1 MNCSNCGKE
10 IDDNAKFCQF
20 CGVKIGKETQKEQS
34 REEIANELNKYR
46 YCPNCKKDTDKS
58 NNVCQHCG
66 FDISKSASK
75 QPSLGESIFGLAAI
89 IIIVLMIRG
98 CNDSTVNNTQP
109 EMSPEVKQERL
120 NKTNAFMIQAQNG
133 GLVTKINK
141 ECTADGEF
149 CAYYI
154 RVKEN
159 MWNMFSFEDKEN
171 FNRFVQEYASLRSNE
186 ATAEVQGHYSG
197 KTLADKFK
205 GVRKE

>member
-20 CGVKIGKETQKEQS
+20 CGAKIGKETQKEQS

-98 CNDSTVNNTQP
+98 CNESDINKQP
-109 EMSPEVKQERL
+109 KYTPEQKQEWMT
-120 NKTNAFMIQAQNG
+120 KTNNLMNEAISG
-133 GLVTKINK
+133 GLVTKVDRQCVNDVD
-141 ECTADGEF
+141 DGD
-149 CAYYI
+149 CVYYI
-154 RVKEN
+154 TVNERL
-159 MWNMFSFEDKEN
+159 WNQFTYEDKEN
-171 FNRFVQEYASLRSNE
+171 FYNFVRKYSDVRTNSGAAVVKGL
-186 ATAEVQGHYSG
+186 YSG
-197 KTLADKFK
+197 KNLTDAF
-205 GVRKE
+205 GVKN